1 MHYFAIHKKSTD
13 SWERNYIFGLWL
25 FCRQILLYQ
34 TDIILKEL
42 DTQKQI
48 KIDIQLLFPRVILPT
63 VRRHL
68 WKFGIRFN
76 EEELVI

>member
-13 SWERNYIFGLWL
+13 SWEINYIFGLCL
-25 FCRQILLYQ
+25 CCQLLLYQ
-34 TDIILKEL
+34 TGIILKEL

-48 KIDIQLLFPRVILPT
+48 KNDIQLLFPRVILPT

-68 WKFGIRFN
+68 WKFAIRFN